1 MKKLDFKLLTPN
13 SFHLLS
19 PTSLLPDK
27 KASAVPVV
35 EEDKKI
41 LFGSNEGKNGK
52 LDLCR
57 NFRGFD
63 FCWLKNLMPFDIRK

>member
-1 MKKLDFKLLTPN
+1 
-13 SFHLLS
+13 
-19 PTSLLPDK
+19 LLPDK

-63 FCWLKNLMPFDIRK
+63 FCWLKNLMPFAIRK